1 MADQRIIASLRAR
14 MSLRTPQDVAL
25 RELADII
32 DLIEPHKGQD
42 VAAALAAV
50 QAAYPQVTDFERLFP
65 SLCFS
70 LATGVG
76 KTRLM
81 GAFIAYLAATGRSK
95 HFFVLAPNVTIY
107 EKLLADFTI
116 GTPKYVFKG
125 LSEFA
130 TRPPVI
136 ISSDNWETGIGVRGG
151 DLFDAPVHIN
161 IFNVDKINKD
171 VRAEGRTGRAPRIK
185 SIREYVGGSYFDYL
199 AGLDDLVILMD
210 EAHRYRATAGARAI
224 EDLQPILGLELTAT
238 PKAVGSNAAFRNVIY
253 DFGLADAMEAGYV
266 KEPAVATRAN
276 FDPKSVGEDELEA
289 IKLEDGVHHH
299 EHVRVQLQIY
309 AAQSERPL
317 VHPFMLVVATDTDH
331 ARRLQTF
338 IESDDFFAGRYR
350 GRVVQIHSGLKG
362 EESDANAK
370 ALLEIEHSGKTDI
383 VIHVNKLK
391 EGWDVT
397 NLYTIV
403 PLRASASDIL
413 TEQTLG
419 RGLRLPYGKR
429 TGVDAVDTLTVIA
442 HDRFAQVIDEVR
454 KSGLIRKQVLIGGE
468 DGIPTG
474 PSVMV
479 TSAPPLERWL
489 NRPLDESAATGAE
502 GGEPAAAAP
511 PLTLESEAERHFA
524 LAVLNEALPAFQSRV
539 RSFAQLNRP
548 DLVTRIAREASVLA
562 QDALGLAGAS
572 LSPERRDAV
581 AAAVVARFTE
591 EMIEIPQ
598 LILQPREQV
607 TFGFKPFDLT
617 GLGAIHLQPMKTEV
631 VVQRVR
637 TGQRTTISQQDEAAT
652 EARAEDHLIG
662 RLIERDEIDYDAHS
676 DLLNRLCGQMV
687 AHLRGYLEDDEAVR
701 NVLVSHGKGL
711 ADFIFDQMRQNMWKH
726 ETTYEVRIA
735 AGFTVLR
742 PQRFDVPSE
751 AGRLDFRTPVAR
763 RSDIRRYAF
772 QGYARACSQ
781 PVKFDSEGER
791 QLAELLEGEKTVLR
805 WMKPGPGQFRIED
818 TDGTPYN
825 PDFVV
830 ETTTAKLIIEPKRDS
845 EITDEQVRRKAR
857 AAALWCLIAT
867 DHVATPDGGKP
878 WRYVLVPDGAIVPS
892 ATLDGLVSRFTVPV
906 DMAERM
912 SVRIEGVRG
921 PES

>member
-309 AAQSERPL
+309 AAQAERPL

-442 HDRFAQVIDEVR
+442 HDRFAQVIDEAR

-489 NRPLDESAATGAE
+489 NRPLDEPAATSAE
-502 GGEPAAAAP
+502 GGDPAAAAP
-511 PLTLESEAERHFA
+511 PLTRGAE
-524 LAVLNEALPAFQSRV
+524 
-539 RSFAQLNRP
+539 
-548 DLVTRIAREASVLA
+548 
-562 QDALGLAGAS
+562 
-572 LSPERRDAV
+572 
-581 AAAVVARFTE
+581 
-591 EMIEIPQ
+591 
-598 LILQPREQV
+598 
-607 TFGFKPFDLT
+607 
-617 GLGAIHLQPMKTEV
+617 
-631 VVQRVR
+631 
-637 TGQRTTISQQDEAAT
+637 
-652 EARAEDHLIG
+652 
-662 RLIERDEIDYDAHS
+662 
-676 DLLNRLCGQMV
+676 
-687 AHLRGYLEDDEAVR
+687 
-701 NVLVSHGKGL
+701 
-711 ADFIFDQMRQNMWKH
+711 
-726 ETTYEVRIA
+726 
-735 AGFTVLR
+735 
-742 PQRFDVPSE
+742 
-751 AGRLDFRTPVAR
+751 
-763 RSDIRRYAF
+763 
-772 QGYARACSQ
+772 
-781 PVKFDSEGER
+781 
-791 QLAELLEGEKTVLR
+791 
-805 WMKPGPGQFRIED
+805 
-818 TDGTPYN
+818 
-825 PDFVV
+825 
-830 ETTTAKLIIEPKRDS
+830 
-845 EITDEQVRRKAR
+845 
-857 AAALWCLIAT
+857 
-867 DHVATPDGGKP
+867 
-878 WRYVLVPDGAIVPS
+878 
-892 ATLDGLVSRFTVPV
+892 
-906 DMAERM
+906 
-912 SVRIEGVRG
+912 
-921 PES
+921 